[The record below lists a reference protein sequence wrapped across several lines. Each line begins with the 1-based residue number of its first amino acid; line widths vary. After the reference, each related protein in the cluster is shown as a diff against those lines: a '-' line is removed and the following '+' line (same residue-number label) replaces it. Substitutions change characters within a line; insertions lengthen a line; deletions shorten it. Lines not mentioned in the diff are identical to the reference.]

1 MWQSYPPCLSSF
13 LVHSP
18 RYGLAV
24 ATRNPL
30 SVLLRGSSCFATL
43 RGHCSGTHTGVRVCG
58 CLSVRVCDCVTR
70 IVTGTRDL
78 STIQV
83 TYFII
88 SLAHDYTG
96 AHTSARLQVYRG
108 SCTRVLQTHTYRQ
121 GIHTAVYVCV
131 YTYNLTIHI
140 TMYTFFVFLR
150 VWDWEGKGEER
161 FFFSLFF
168 FSEGSRYR
176 GESNVGRF
184 CLCCFASACL
194 CNRSSRV
201 CVCFG
206 LFSYVSSM

>member
-1 MWQSYPPCLSSF
+1 M
-13 LVHSP
+13 
-18 RYGLAV
+18 
-24 ATRNPL
+24 RNPL
-30 SVLLRGSSCFATL
+30 NVLLRGSSFLFLRRSVDIVPARTLAFAFAAA
-43 RGHCSGTHTGVRVCG
+43 CPYVC
-58 CLSVRVCDCVTR
+58 CVCVTC

-121 GIHTAVYVCV
+121 DIHTAVYVCV

-150 VWDWEGKGEER
+150 VRGWEGVFLLGR
-161 FFFSLFF
+161 IT
-168 FSEGSRYR
+168 GS
-176 GESNVGRF
+176 GAGVSKVGRF
-184 CLCCFASACL
+184 CLLFCVCVSVFH
-194 CNRSSRV
+194 RGSRV
-201 CVCFG
+201 FFGFGSRVFLMCVF
-206 LFSYVSSM
+206 YVREIERIDE